1 MEKGRYLHDFK
12 EASFRPSSIGAD
24 SSEGGSRPSERA
36 TNAAGVV
43 RPTRSD
49 DSRTDVSPS
58 RLRLLLLRL
67 LPRLRRRRPSLDP
80 NLAKK
85 THLKRGGGGQ
95 KSQAD
100 RGPGRGRRGT

>member
-12 EASFRPSSIGAD
+12 EASFRPSSIGAG

-58 RLRLLLLRL
+58 RLRLLLRL
-67 LPRLRRRRPSLDP
+67 LLLRRRRRPSLDP

>member
-12 EASFRPSSIGAD
+12 EASFRPSSIGTD

-58 RLRLLLLRL
+58 RLRLLLLL
-67 LPRLRRRRPSLDP
+67 LLRRRRRPSLDP